1 MKQNNQQQ
9 IKKFMNQE
17 ELYEMI
23 GEQVDKWLDNPSNHF
38 TIEKA
43 KNQGWFG
50 SLHSNRDHKG
60 LLGYLRLNFGKQ
72 IKILNNLDNYL
83 PVYDQR
89 FYHFFAGDWFKNEV
103 LRNGYISQ
111 DFVIKKHIEILKDFT
126 MSIAENVINNLNKK

>member
-1 MKQNNQQQ
+1 MKQNNQPQNKNFINEEMLRQ
-9 IKKFMNQE
+9 IIQ
-17 ELYEMI
+17 
-23 GEQVDKWLDNPSNHF
+23 EQVNKWLDNPSNHF

-43 KNQGWFG
+43 KNEGWFG

-60 LLGYLRLNFGKQ
+60 LLGYLRINFGKQ
-72 IKILNNLDNYL
+72 IKILRNLDNYL
-83 PVYDQR
+83 PVYDSR

-111 DFVIKKHIEILKDFT
+111 EFVLDKHIAILKDST

>member
-9 IKKFMNQE
+9 NKNFIDQE
-17 ELYEMI
+17 EFYAMI
-23 GEQVDKWLDNPSNHF
+23 GEQVDKWLGNPSNYYK
-38 TIEKA
+38 IEKA
-43 KNQGWFG
+43 KNEGWFG

-83 PVYDQR
+83 PVYDSR

-103 LRNGYISQ
+103 LRNGDITQ
-111 DFVIKKHIEILKDFT
+111 EFVLEKHIEILKDST
-126 MSIAENVINNLNKK
+126 MSIAENVINNLT

>member
-1 MKQNNQQQ
+1 MKQQNQQQ

-17 ELYEMI
+17 ELYEII
-23 GEQVDKWLDNPSNHF
+23 GEQVDKWLDNPSHHF

-43 KNQGWFG
+43 KNEGWFG

-60 LLGYLRLNFGKQ
+60 LLGYLRINFGKQ

-83 PVYDQR
+83 PIYDQR

-103 LRNGYISQ
+103 LRNGCITQ
-111 DFVIKKHIEILKDFT
+111 EFVLEKHIEILKDST
-126 MSIAENVINNLNKK
+126 MSIVESVINNLNKK